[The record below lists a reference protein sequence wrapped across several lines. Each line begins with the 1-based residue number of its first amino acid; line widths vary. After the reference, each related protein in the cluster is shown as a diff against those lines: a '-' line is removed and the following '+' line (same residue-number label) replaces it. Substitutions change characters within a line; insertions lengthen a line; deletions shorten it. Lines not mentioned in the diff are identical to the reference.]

1 MKTSARSADG
11 TDIRFEVTGEGE
23 PTLALVHGWALD
35 RHLWDGQ
42 LSGLAARHRVITLDL
57 PGHGESGQR
66 SSWSIA
72 AYGQDVKSVVEAVGA
87 KQVVL
92 VGHSMGGLVI
102 LEAAR
107 RMRDVVK
114 GLVLVDIL
122 LDAEEKTPP
131 EQVEEMAKQLAADY
145 KTVTTHM
152 SNEYLFGPDTPAPVR
167 ERVLGHAVGMNP
179 AVSVALLRE
188 VWTYDPRPALREIKA
203 PIRAVSADKFPTN
216 LEVNR
221 RHMPGYDAV
230 IVEGTAHYLM
240 LEKPDRFAR
249 ALDDALAQVRAAANF
264 RLS

>member
-1 MKTSARSADG
+1 MKASAVDG
-11 TDIRFEVTGEGE
+11 TEIRFEVHGEGE

-35 RHLWDGQ
+35 RHLWDG
-42 LSGLAARHRVITLDL
+42 LVSGLAARHRVITLDL
-57 PGHGESGQR
+57 PGHGDSGPR
-66 SSWSIA
+66 ASWSIA
-72 AYGQDVKSVVEAVGA
+72 AYGQDVKAVVEAVGA
-87 KQVVL
+87 TQVVL
-92 VGHSMGGLVI
+92 VGHSMGGLVS

-107 RMRDVVK
+107 RMPDVLK

-131 EQVEEMAKQLAADY
+131 EQVEEMAKQLTADY
-145 KTVTTHM
+145 GTVTTHM
-152 SNEYLFGPDTPAPVR
+152 ANEYLFGPGTPAPVR
-167 ERVLGHAVGMNP
+167 ERVLGHALGMEP

-188 VWTYDPRPALREIKA
+188 VWTYDPLPALREIKKA

-221 RHMPGYDAV
+221 RFMPGYDTV

-249 ALDDALAQVRAAANF
+249 ALDDALAQVLAAAQA
-264 RLS
+264 